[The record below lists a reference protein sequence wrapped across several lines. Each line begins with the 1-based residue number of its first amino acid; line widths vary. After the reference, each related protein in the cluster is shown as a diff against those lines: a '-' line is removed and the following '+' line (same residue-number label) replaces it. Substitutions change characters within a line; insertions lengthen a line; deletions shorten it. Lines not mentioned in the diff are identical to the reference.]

1 MEEHSADEKRTY
13 DRIASTYDFLDTIP
27 ERLFYRS
34 WRRQLWSPLTAGRIL
49 EIGVGTGKN
58 IPFYPAGAQVTAVDI
73 SPRMLDKAAERAATK
88 QDVSIELHTMSV
100 SQLSFKDDTFDAVV
114 GSFIFTV
121 IDDPS
126 LALQEIMRVCRPGG
140 RVHLLEF
147 TRSDNRLVALI
158 QDLLTPLNRAI
169 YRARMNRDIVGLVR
183 RSGFQAVAV
192 EAVGD
197 GIVRCIRAVVA

>member
-1 MEEHSADEKRTY
+1 MEKHSADVKRTY
-13 DRIASTYDFLDTIP
+13 DRIASIYDFLDALP

-34 WRRQLWSPLTAGRIL
+34 WRRQLWSQVTAGRIL
-49 EIGVGTGKN
+49 EVGVGTGKN
-58 IPFYPAGAQVTAVDI
+58 VPFYPAGAQVTAVDI
-73 SPRMLDKAAERAATK
+73 SPRMLEKAAERAATR

-100 SQLSFKDDTFDAVV
+100 SQLSFQDDTFDAVV

-126 LALQEIMRVCRPGG
+126 LALREIMRVCRPGG

-147 TRSDNRLVALI
+147 TRSDSRLAAFI
-158 QDLLTPLNRAI
+158 QDLFAPITDAI
-169 YRARMNRDIVGLVR
+169 YRARVNRDIVGLVR
-183 RSGFQAVAV
+183 RCGFQEVAI

-197 GIVRCIRAVVA
+197 GIIKCIRAVLA